1 MKKSHAQNLG
11 VATSCVGD
19 LSMSLA
25 GEMGTELVTA
35 EHVRAALHSAF
46 PTATCRIAACVHA
59 PVGGVCAERGV
70 VSKEGFC
77 VD

>member
-1 MKKSHAQNLG
+1 MSRPCTAQNLAQCELDWARVLVKKSHAQNLG

-35 EHVRAALHSAF
+35 EHVRRQQRRSL
-46 PTATCRIAACVHA
+46 
-59 PVGGVCAERGV
+59 
-70 VSKEGFC
+70 
-77 VD
+77 